1 MQTWVK
7 VVKGELTL
15 QRHESND
22 RKSSIIQETVL
33 AENSV
38 LFFDDSIGS
47 HRIRNQQGSEV
58 AVSLH
63 IYSPPMLGCSGV
75 PTVFCQEAA
84 NSLTAAERIVIHTR
98 YPHNI
103 LYTNFKSLID
113 ALHMELSTS
122 MSAEDL
128 SGENGTMR
136 RRHVQQLLSTM
147 RFNPNEWMQ
156 YARFKDG
163 RYTRNLVGHG
173 ENFTVVLMC
182 WEKKQMGPIHDHCG
196 SDGWIKVLDGQ
207 LHEFVYDV
215 SDNASETPVEGD
227 PRAARHNAIRQT
239 SENVIS
245 TEEVACISGNGVHN
259 LGNPSSDA
267 IVVSLHVYSP
277 PHSICNFYDARTGVK
292 TVSTLMAVNGL
303 APPEAGASTTEDG
316 DDDPC
321 AKRMRLSVEPPL
333 EQVNLAKFLAELKD
347 QLSEDQDGQQVLQL
361 LKRLTL
367 HDSEWSQF
375 VRFDSDTYTR
385 TLLALEPSFSVVLIC
400 WNAGQGSP
408 IHDHGNGTR
417 SWAKVLEGTM
427 EMKRYERSGT
437 VGGRGGLG
445 RSRSSK
451 QPAVMDEKQFKHGEC
466 LMETEYTGLHKLG
479 NKSETGRAVSLHVY
493 SPPCAS
499 PSKRIL
505 DQGACAHCPSPVSD
519 SAMVLRVQMYTA
531 AMRPVVEGRMSFQ
544 PCILPLVLHESCAPV
559 QQTPVPP
566 VAARV
571 KTWLVEQRG
580 RQLQRLRKRSVLP
593 CLTVR
598 HN

>member
-1 MQTWVK
+1 MKTWVK

-15 QRHESND
+15 QRHGSND
-22 RKSSIIQETVL
+22 RRSPVVQETVL

-47 HRIRNQQGSEV
+47 HRIRNQQGTEV

-84 NSLTAAERIVIHTR
+84 NSLSAAERIVIHSQ

-113 ALHMELSTS
+113 ALHMELATP

-128 SGENGTMR
+128 SGEIGATR
-136 RRHVQQLLSTM
+136 RRHVQQLLTTM

-215 SDNASETPVEGD
+215 ADDTAASSDSAPLPAVQQDEGQ
-227 PRAARHNAIRQT
+227 RRNAIRQT
-239 SENVIS
+239 SENVI
-245 TEEVACISGNGVHN
+245 TAEEVSCISGNGVHN
-259 LGNPSSDA
+259 LGNPSSDQ

-292 TVSTLMAVNGL
+292 TVSTLMAVNGVT
-303 APPEAGASTTEDG
+303 PSEGGGASATSNEG
-316 DDDPC
+316 DDRS
-321 AKRMRLSVEPPL
+321 AKRVRLSVEPPS
-333 EQVNLAKFLAELKD
+333 EQVNLAKFLMELKP
-347 QLSEDQDGQQVLQL
+347 QLSEDQDGQRVLQL
-361 LKRLTL
+361 LKRLAL
-367 HDSEWSQF
+367 HESEWRQC
-375 VRFDSDTYTR
+375 VVFDSDNYTR
-385 TLLALEPSFSVVLIC
+385 TLVALEPSFSVVLIC
-400 WNAGQGSP
+400 WNGGQGSP
-408 IHDHGNGTR
+408 IHDHGKGTR

-427 EMKRYERSGT
+427 EMRRYERNGGGGGGG
-437 VGGRGGLG
+437 GGRGSGGGG
-445 RSRSSK
+445 RSRPSGK
-451 QPAVMDEKQFKHGEC
+451 QPAVMDEKQFQQGEC

-479 NKSETGRAVSLHVY
+479 NKSDTARAVSLHVY
-493 SPPCAS
+493 SPPCTSHSARKHS
-499 PSKRIL
+499 IRCSCL
-505 DQGACAHCPSPVSD
+505 FAH
-519 SAMVLRVQMYTA
+519 
-531 AMRPVVEGRMSFQ
+531 MSYAHA
-544 PCILPLVLHESCAPV
+544 PL
-559 QQTPVPP
+559 
-566 VAARV
+566 
-571 KTWLVEQRG
+571 KTLG
-580 RQLQRLRKRSVLP
+580 
-593 CLTVR
+593 
-598 HN
+598 